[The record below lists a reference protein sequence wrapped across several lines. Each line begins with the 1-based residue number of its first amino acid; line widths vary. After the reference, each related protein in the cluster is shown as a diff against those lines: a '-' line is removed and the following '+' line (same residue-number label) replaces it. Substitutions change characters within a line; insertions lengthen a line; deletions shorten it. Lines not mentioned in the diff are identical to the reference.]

1 MESLAKERQKALWRK
16 SRSIGA
22 TFIAIAIVLFAG
34 MVHDAV
40 LAQSPAYT
48 TLDAAT
54 QKSAANL
61 RQLLLTGDDAAVE
74 AQLQRIVAGSG
85 YIEPLA
91 EIYYKLAQRETS
103 LNKLISYYSIM
114 IDKWDSSPWASMALV
129 QLVPLILM
137 SGGKLDANLESLI
150 TAKKDKLLTA
160 AANAAAIGEDPRLL
174 REDVMVN
181 LLQLAHLRGDSVE
194 IQDLIRQSG
203 GMLPRFQD
211 RFELAAAYA
220 KLRSQRS
227 AETADDLK
235 QWLQKYPQ
243 SDLRPF
249 AILALFHA
257 SDASEA
263 VRLMNEQYPDTLE
276 ALLLKNYVAGQ

>member
-1 MESLAKERQKALWRK
+1 MWRK
-16 SRSIGA
+16 SRGIGA
-22 TFIAIAIVLFAG
+22 AFAAIAFAFSVGIVP
-34 MVHDAV
+34 DAV
-40 LAQSPAYT
+40 RAQSPAYT

-54 QKSAANL
+54 QRSVEEL
-61 RQLLLTGDDAAVE
+61 RQLLLTGDDAAME
-74 AQLQRIVAGSG
+74 AQLQRIVRGSG

-91 EIYYKLAQRETS
+91 EIYYKLAQRETR
-103 LNKLISYYSIM
+103 LAILISYYSLM
-114 IDKWDSSPWASMALV
+114 MDKWDSSPWASMALI
-129 QLVPLILM
+129 QLVPLVLM
-137 SGGKLDANLESLI
+137 SGGKLDDNLERLI
-150 TAKKDKLLTA
+150 DAKKGKLLAA

-174 REDVMVN
+174 REDAMVN
-181 LLQLAHLRGDSVE
+181 LLQLAHLRGDSIG
-194 IQDLIRQSG
+194 IQELARQSG

-220 KLRSQRS
+220 KLRNQNS
-227 AETADDLK
+227 AETAFDLK

-257 SDASEA
+257 SDANEA

-276 ALLLKNYVAGQ
+276 ALLLKNYLAGQ